1 MRMRGLNG
9 ERVLIGGVG
18 YWWQRDASFGV
29 VAAQTLAQ
37 QAWPPEVEVDDL
49 GYGAHFVVQDLQAAD
64 PPYDRL
70 ILIAGV
76 QRGRMPGRLY
86 RCGWSRRLP
95 DPEEIQA
102 RIREAGA
109 GVVDLDHLLII
120 AEYFEALPENVLLL
134 EVEPIDVASGDGLTP
149 AVAALIDEVESSIRR
164 ELAFHPAETP

>member
-1 MRMRGLNG
+1 MRMRRLNG

-29 VAAQTLAQ
+29 VAAQALAK
-37 QAWPPEVEVDDL
+37 QAWPHEIEVEDL

-76 QRGRMPGRLY
+76 QRGRPPGRLY
-86 RCGWSRRLP
+86 RCAWSGRLP
-95 DPEEIQA
+95 DMEEIQA

-109 GVVDLDHLLII
+109 GVVDLDHLLVI
-120 AEYFEALPENVLLL
+120 AEYFNALPEHVLLL
-134 EVEPIDVASGDGLTP
+134 EVEPVDASSGDGLTP
-149 AVAALIDEVESSIRR
+149 TVAALVSEVANCVRQ
-164 ELAFHPAETP
+164 ELALHRAEMP